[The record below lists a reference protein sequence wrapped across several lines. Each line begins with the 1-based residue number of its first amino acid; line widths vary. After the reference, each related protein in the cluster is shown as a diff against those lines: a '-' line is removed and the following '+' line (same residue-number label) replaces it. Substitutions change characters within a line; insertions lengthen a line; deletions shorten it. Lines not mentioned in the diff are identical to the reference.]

1 MNPEGYILQLQKEGA
16 RGAADRAVLALLS
29 AMSVLY
35 GKGAESRQRKE
46 SSRAVDP
53 GLPAVSIG
61 NITAGGTGKTPVA
74 MWLAG
79 FLSCRGLR
87 PAVLSRGYRGSA
99 EKRGAVVSDFSR
111 IYLSAEQAGD
121 EPYLMAR
128 SLPGVPVL
136 TGKDRCRSAEK
147 AKAMGADILLL
158 DDGFQY
164 WRMKRDLDLV
174 LIDSTW
180 PFGGGHLLPR
190 GLLREP
196 LDNLSRAGLFIL
208 TKADQAGE
216 QAKTDIRRI
225 LTEKAP
231 GVSVIEAWHRPAECL
246 PFEEWQRG
254 TRTAGASLTHV
265 KGMKALAMSGVGN
278 PDGFLR
284 TAADAGLETVG
295 QMAFPDHHA
304 YTEDDLDRA
313 EEAAVRQGAE
323 CIVITEKDGVKL
335 PPRASQT
342 GVPVYVLSIRVV
354 FEEKG
359 QSLLEKKLEE
369 IL

>member
-1 MNPEGYILQLQKEGA
+1 M
-16 RGAADRAVLALLS
+16 ADRAVLACLS
-29 AMSVLY
+29 ALSVLY
-35 GKGAESRQRKE
+35 GKGAESRLRSE
-46 SSRAVDP
+46 SAHAFDP
-53 GLPAVSIG
+53 GIPTVSIG
-61 NITAGGTGKTPVA
+61 NITAGGTGKTPVT

-79 FLSCRGLR
+79 YLACRGRR
-87 PAVLSRGYRGSA
+87 PAILSRGYRGKA

-111 IYLSAEQAGD
+111 IYLSAEEAGD
-121 EPYLMAR
+121 EPLLMAR

-164 WRMKRDLDLV
+164 WKMKRGLDVV

-196 LDNLSRAGLFIL
+196 LSHLSRAGLLVL
-208 TKADQAGE
+208 TKADQASDSDK
-216 QAKTDIRRI
+216 AAIRRV
-225 LTEKAP
+225 LEKEAP
-231 GVSVIEAWHRPAECL
+231 GVPVIESGHQPAECL
-246 PFEEWQRG
+246 LFEEWQRG
-254 TRTAGASLTHV
+254 TRTAGSSLDHV
-265 KGMKALAMSGVGN
+265 KGMKALLMSGVGN
-278 PDGFLR
+278 PGGFAR
-284 TAADAGLETVG
+284 TAGAAGLEVQG
-295 QMAFPDHHA
+295 QIAFSDHHK
-304 YTEDDLDRA
+304 YTEEDLDDA
-313 EEAAVRQGAE
+313 EEEARRRGADCIAV
-323 CIVITEKDGVKL
+323 TEKDGVKL
-335 PPRASQT
+335 PRRAART
-342 GVPVYVLSIRVV
+342 GIPVYVLSIRVA